1 MKETASA
8 KSSSRTRGESTYLFG
23 RDRLLGG
30 LGELFNG
37 LGVVTKIHFA
47 ANKDDGKALAE
58 VKNLGNPL
66 DKVSRMPFKTK
77 PLSLLLHRHQPSY
90 FHLLNNAGATKTH
103 LLLDVVERVW
113 RVDGETDQ
121 DDVGVG
127 VRQRTETVVI
137 FLTSRIPKGE
147 FNVLAINLD
156 IGNIVLENGGDV
168 DLYKCIG
175 SVWGLHEDGMGRG
188 KSVSRI
194 KL

>member
-1 MKETASA
+1 M
-8 KSSSRTRGESTYLFG
+8 
-23 RDRLLGG
+23 
-30 LGELFNG
+30 
-37 LGVVTKIHFA
+37 TKIHLA

-66 DKVSRMPFKTK
+66 ETKSAVCPF
-77 PLSLLLHRHQPSY
+77 LRPSHY
-90 FHLLNNAGATKTH
+90 RFFCIGTSALISTSLNNAGATKTH

-156 IGNIVLENGGDV
+156 IGDIVLEDGGDV

-175 SVWGLHEDGMGRG
+175 SVWGCTRMVWAEGNRF
-188 KSVSRI
+188 SRI

>member
-1 MKETASA
+1 MASA

-23 RDRLLGG
+23 RDGLLGG
-30 LGELFNG
+30 LGEFFNG

-175 SVWGLHEDGMGRG
+175 SVWGCTRMVWAEGNRF
-188 KSVSRI
+188 SRI

>member
-1 MKETASA
+1 MASA
-8 KSSSRTRGESTYLFG
+8 KSSSKMRGESTYLFG
-23 RDRLLGG
+23 RDGLLGG
-30 LGELFNG
+30 LGEFFNG
-37 LGVVTKIHFA
+37 LGVMTKIHLA

-66 DKVSRMPFKTK
+66 EMKSAVCLLRP
-77 PLSLLLHRHQPSY
+77 SLYRFFCIGTSALN
-90 FHLLNNAGATKTH
+90 FHLFNKTGATKTH

-121 DDVGVG
+121 DDVRVG

-156 IGNIVLENGGDV
+156 IGDIVLEDGGDV
-168 DLYKCIG
+168 NLYKCIG
-175 SVWGLHEDGMGRG
+175 SVWGCTRMVWAEDNGF
-188 KSVSRI
+188 SRI